1 LNSDKTFLVGSSVA
15 IAPETNLKK
24 IPDAAFFSAAKFD
37 FIYTTTSSFAA
48 FSKALDINF
57 CGHLSLNREML
68 SNQF

>member
-1 LNSDKTFLVGSSVA
+1 LNSPKTFLVGSSVA
-15 IAPETNLKK
+15 IAPET
-24 IPDAAFFSAAKFD
+24 DAAFFSAAKFD

-48 FSKALDINF
+48 SFKALDINF